1 MVMVGERG
9 MIAQKAIDEMSKG
22 VDVAWVTALRISAIR
37 TLVAQGA
44 VHMANPPR
52 ARKGSVDRGLR

>member
-1 MVMVGERG
+1 

-44 VHMANPPR
+44 VQMANPPR